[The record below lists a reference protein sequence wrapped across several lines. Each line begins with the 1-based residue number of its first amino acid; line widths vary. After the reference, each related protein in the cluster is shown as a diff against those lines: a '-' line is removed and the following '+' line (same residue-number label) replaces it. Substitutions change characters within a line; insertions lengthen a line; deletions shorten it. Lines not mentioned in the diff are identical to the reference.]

1 MSTSQP
7 TPPALHTVRPGEGSA
22 ALSPEKA
29 RERAGK
35 RRLLAVGAGF
45 VLALG
50 GYFGY
55 RVLGAGEETT
65 DDATVEAEIVPVS
78 ARVAGQVLSVR
89 VEDNARVKRGDVLVE
104 IDPTEA
110 KARAEQA
117 EGELQAAEAQ
127 AAAADAQEQISAA
140 GARGGLATSRAQVG
154 SAEAQ
159 VNAARA
165 QLARAQAEARK
176 SEGDLARAKTLA
188 EASAM
193 SQAGLDAA
201 QAASDAAQA
210 GLQAATAQLAAA
222 QNRVAEA
229 SGTLDVNA
237 PIDAKIAAAK
247 SAARLAHARVTTA
260 RAALDLARLSLSYTT
275 VVAPQDGTV
284 ARLSLRPSQLVA
296 PGQMMAQL
304 VPDKTFVVANFKET
318 QVGKMRPGQPVEVEL
333 DTYPGLKLP
342 GVVDSI
348 TPGTGSRFS
357 LLAPD
362 NASGNFVKV
371 VQRVPVRIRWES
383 APQVTLR
390 PGMSAVARVHVGG

>member
-7 TPPALHTVRPGEGSA
+7 PALHPVRPGDA
-22 ALSPEKA
+22 PPALSPEKV

-35 RRLLAVGAGF
+35 RRLLVVGAVF

-65 DDATVEAEIVPVS
+65 DDATVEAEIVPVF
-78 ARVAGQVLSVR
+78 ARVAGQVLAVR

-104 IDPTEA
+104 IDPAEA

-127 AAAADAQEQISAA
+127 AAAADAQMEIASA

-159 VNAARA
+159 VNAAKA
-165 QLARAQAEARK
+165 QLARAEAETK
-176 SEGDLARAKTLA
+176 KTEGDLGRAKTLA
-188 EASAM
+188 EAGAM
-193 SQAGLDAA
+193 SPAGLDAA
-201 QAASDAAQA
+201 QAAYDSAAA
-210 GLQAATAQLAAA
+210 GLQAARAQLAAS

-229 SGTLDVNA
+229 SGVLDVNA
-237 PIDAKIAAAK
+237 PIAAKIAAAK
-247 SAARLAHARVTTA
+247 SAAQLAHARVTTA
-260 RAALDLARLSLSYTT
+260 RAALDLARLNLSYTT
-275 VVAPQDGTV
+275 VAAPADGTV
-284 ARLSLRPSQLVA
+284 ARLSLRPSQLVN
-296 PGQMMAQL
+296 PGQMVAQL
-304 VPDKTFVVANFKET
+304 VPDRTYVVANFKET
-318 QVGKMRPGQPVEVEL
+318 QVGKMQPGQRVEVEL
-333 DTYPGLKLP
+333 DTYPGLKIA

-371 VQRVPVRIRWES
+371 VQRVPVRIRWDS
-383 APQVTLR
+383 APAVILR
-390 PGMSAVARVHVGG
+390 PGMSAVAHVHVGG

>member
-7 TPPALHTVRPGEGSA
+7 NPPTLHPVRPGEAPPA
-22 ALSPEKA
+22 ASPEKA

-35 RRLLAVGAGF
+35 RRLLMVGAVF
-45 VLALG
+45 ALALG

-55 RVLGAGEETT
+55 RILGSGEETT

-78 ARVAGQVLSVR
+78 TRAAGQVLAVR
-89 VEDNARVKRGDVLVE
+89 VTDNARVKQGDVLVE
-104 IDPTEA
+104 IDPAEA

-117 EGELQAAEAQ
+117 EGALQAAQAQ
-127 AAAADAQEQISAA
+127 AAAADAQMEIATA
-140 GARGGLATSRAQVG
+140 GAKGGLATSRAQVG

-159 VNAARA
+159 VNAAKA
-165 QLARAQAEARK
+165 QLARAQAEAK
-176 SEGDLARAKTLA
+176 KTEGDLARAKTLT

-201 QAASDAAQA
+201 QAAYDSAQA

-222 QNRVAEA
+222 QNGVVVA

-237 PIDAKIAAAK
+237 PIAAKIAAAK
-247 SAARLAHARVTTA
+247 SAAQLAHAGVTTA
-260 RAALDLARLSLSYTT
+260 KAALDLAQLSLSYTT
-275 VVAPQDGTV
+275 IVAPQEGTV
-284 ARLSLRPSQLVA
+284 AKLSLRPSQLVS
-296 PGQMMAQL
+296 PGQMVAQL
-304 VPDKTFVVANFKET
+304 VPDTTYVVANFKET
-318 QVGKMRPGQPVEVEL
+318 QVGKMQPGQRVEVEL
-333 DTYPGLKLP
+333 DTYPGLKLA

-383 APQVTLR
+383 APSVTLR
-390 PGMSAVARVHVGG
+390 PGMSAVAHVHVGG